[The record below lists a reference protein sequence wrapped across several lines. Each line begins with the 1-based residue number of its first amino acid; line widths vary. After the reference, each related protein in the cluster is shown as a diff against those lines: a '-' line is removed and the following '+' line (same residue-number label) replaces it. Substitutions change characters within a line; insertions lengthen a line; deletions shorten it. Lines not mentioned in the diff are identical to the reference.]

1 MSIVVSFSF
10 PRELSRNAT
19 TRRALVNAALFVR
32 DLWLARSPYASGEYA
47 KGLQH
52 AGSVRVEQDKIVIE
66 NKAKHAAVVEFG
78 HRSFN
83 IGLAMLRNGRGVRT
97 AADGSRYKIVRI
109 EPGAR
114 GATRAAG
121 VSRAVVASFTKL
133 FPMGMRVPRVDRYGG
148 IKPYKPR
155 RALQRPLKGLSP
167 RTGSPKGFFIISEK
181 AIRANPHKWQIPAQQ
196 GRKLGAKVQAEARP
210 YVIEAIRQAVQGE
223 RDRQMRVR
231 GKKPGWY
238 RPAMSRNP
246 LKTIPPERL
255 RK

>member
-1 MSIVVSFSF
+1 MVSITFTF
-10 PRELSRNAT
+10 PPGLSRNAT
-19 TRRALVNAALFVR
+19 VRRALVNAAYFVR
-32 DLWLARSPYASGEYA
+32 DLWLARSPYASGDYA
-47 KGLQH
+47 RGLTHSGSIKVSNDRIEIINLSRH
-52 AGSVRVEQDKIVIE
+52 AQWVES
-66 NKAKHAAVVEFG
+66 G
-78 HRSFN
+78 TRSFN

-155 RALQRPLKGLSP
+155 RALQRPLKGLSSKP
-167 RTGSPKGFFIISEK
+167 GSPKGFFIISEK